1 MTKYMEKRKRRKENQ
16 KVDESLKVL
25 RIKEAYDISIEQYIK
40 LHDKSYEGMETVEV
54 PIDWLKQFIIDF
66 IVYNQQEG
74 KERKGLQGAVFG
86 AVLYEHNCSA
96 QLFLRKAGYVPLLD
110 DGKVTIEK
118 KKAEK
123 KVSKK
128 PKKDV
133 KDKKN
138 KVQPNKSG
146 KDSKKT
152 VVE

>member
-1 MTKYMEKRKRRKENQ
+1 MTKYMEKRKRRKENK

-40 LHDKSYEGMETVEV
+40 LHDKSYEGKETVEV

-110 DGKVTIEK
+110 DEKVTIEK
-118 KKAEK
+118 KNAEK